1 MDVVPVGP
9 RKVGAK
15 SQVSV
20 PAELL
25 DEIGI
30 AVGDG
35 LWFMVNPDRPGTLVV
50 LPRHA
55 MAEIVQKGW
64 TAI

>member
-1 MDVVPVGP
+1 MGP
-9 RKVGAK
+9 RRVGAK

-25 DEIGI
+25 ESIGVD
-30 AVGDG
+30 VGDNV
-35 LWFMVNPDRPGTLVV
+35 WFMANPDRPGTLVM
-50 LPRHA
+50 LSREM
-55 MAEIVQKGW
+55 MAEVVQKGW